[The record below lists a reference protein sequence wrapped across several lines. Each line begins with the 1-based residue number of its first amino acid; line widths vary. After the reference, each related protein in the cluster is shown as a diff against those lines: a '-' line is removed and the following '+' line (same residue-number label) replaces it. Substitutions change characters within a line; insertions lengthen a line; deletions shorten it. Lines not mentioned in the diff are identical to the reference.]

1 MIAMRDATC
10 GVGCV
15 GGGGESR
22 WKSRR
27 CEHESWRRR
36 TEQRQS
42 WRDWCS
48 IPEPLPCAAPQ
59 VLCSSGL
66 MMISAAE
73 LLYTVVLFP
82 RSLSEGWMQCCEMSH
97 HCPAAPAVC
106 LSPSV

>member
-66 MMISAAE
+66 MMVSAAE
-73 LLYTVVLFP
+73 LLYTAATCGSSAGLPTFPLRGVDAVL
-82 RSLSEGWMQCCEMSH
+82 
-97 HCPAAPAVC
+97 
-106 LSPSV
+106 